1 MKNPLS
7 SNVSLFLLYAT
18 SSTMP
23 PASVIFFSA
32 SLLTHR
38 ARTTSGISGMRPL
51 PRTLE

>member
-7 SNVSLFLLYAT
+7 SNFVPFVAYAT
-18 SSTMP
+18 SSTTP